1 MEKKFKCKDEILL
14 KNKEAE
20 SAMWFYAIFSNYCK
34 NNTFIT
40 ISGGITYD
48 LDFFDILPYEGNEHL
63 VGTTHS
69 PDDEVKLEEGEWIIG
84 IGQYDVES
92 FLNNRKYGCIGNFKG
107 LERFGDGSCFKFEGG
122 MTTYAVKFSDFN
134 PNDME
139 ETKKHILCVKNGK
152 IVRYKG

>member
-20 SAMWFYAIFSNYCK
+20 YAMWFYAIFSNYCK

-63 VGTTHS
+63 VGTTDE
-69 PDDEVKLEEGEWIIG
+69 PYEDDEEIKLEKGERIICND
-84 IGQYDVES
+84 DVNLLIQGVG
-92 FLNNRKYGCIGNFKG
+92 FLTTFSY
-107 LERFGDGSCFKFEGG
+107 GDGDTFRTGKSRFVEEEYN
-122 MTTYAVKFSDFN
+122 YAIKFSDFN
-134 PNDME
+134 PNSME
-139 ETKKHILCVKNGK
+139 ATKAKILSIKGGK